1 MNIKSLLILLALL
14 GVVAFAL
21 HLDLKTTVL
30 LGILLVVAYTMLRIT
45 AAITKIIF
53 FIIVAVVLY
62 ILIFRMKVLPFKL
75 P

>member
-14 GVVAFAL
+14 GVAAFAL
-21 HLDLKTTVL
+21 HLDLKMTVL

-62 ILIFRMKVLPFKL
+62 ILIFRMKILPFKL